1 MTKPISRR
9 QFLTVAGSSAV
20 GLVGLAACG
29 SSSTGGAIGPTSPQ
43 VRAVEAARRR
53 SGNTYTVNLLAQPVV
68 VDLAGQEAHT
78 WAYSSGL
85 AGPELRLRPGDT
97 LAATVV
103 NQIPEP
109 TTVHWHGLAIDNA
122 MDGVPDLTQKAIASG
137 DSFAYRFVVPDAGT
151 YWFHSHQGLQLDR
164 GLYGPLVV
172 EDPTEPGVDVDQ
184 VLVVDDWLDGIAGTP
199 DQALANIRGGMG
211 SMGSGMG
218 SMKRMTSSLL
228 GGDAGDITYPM
239 HLFNGRPP
247 ADRPTVTAPP
257 RGKVRLRL
265 INAGSD
271 TAYRFAVGGHPL
283 TVTAADGRPV
293 QPVVV
298 DTLLIGMGE
307 RYDVEVTADS
317 GVWPIVASA
326 EGKGGG
332 AAAVLRTTDA
342 AAQAAPPVSGRPAEL
357 DGHVLSYSDLRPL
370 AGTALPAR
378 TPNRSYSVDLVGN
391 MDRYNWGLGGD
402 AKHLDVVSGERVRI
416 TMRNTTTMY
425 HPMHLHGHTFAVA
438 TANGVRK
445 DTINVLP
452 RADPDDRLRRRQPRP
467 VDVPLPQH
475 LPPGQGHDY
484 HRVVSRLTTMIGQP
498 RRSCGDA
505 QGWSVHAGCVPLG
518 ALLPLPVASTSD
530 GQLQGIVAPGRL
542 VT

>member
-1 MTKPISRR
+1 MSKSISRR
-9 QFLTVAGSSAV
+9 RFLTVAGSSAV
-20 GLVGLAACG
+20 GLAGLAACG
-29 SSSTGGAIGPTSPQ
+29 SSATGHAIGPGSPQ
-43 VRAVEAARRR
+43 VKAVEAARRR
-53 SGNTYTVNLLAQPVV
+53 SGNIYAVNLVAQPAV
-68 VDLAGQEAHT
+68 VDLAGQAAHT
-78 WAYSSGL
+78 WAYSSAL
-85 AGPELRLRPGDT
+85 ADPELRMRPGDT
-97 LAATVV
+97 LEATVV
-103 NQIPEP
+103 NQVPEP

-122 MDGVPDLTQKAIASG
+122 MDGVPDLTQKAIAPG
-137 DSFAYRFVVPDAGT
+137 ASFTYRFVVPDAGT
-151 YWFHSHQGLQLDR
+151 YWYHSHQGLQLDR

-184 VLVVDDWLDGIAGTP
+184 VLVLDDWLDGIAGTP
-199 DQALANIRGGMG
+199 DQALASTRGGMG
-211 SMGSGMG
+211 SMGGGMG

-239 HLFNGRPP
+239 HLINGRPP
-247 ADRPTVTAPP
+247 ADRTKVTAPP

-298 DTLLIGMGE
+298 DTVLIGMGE
-307 RYDVEVTADS
+307 RYDVELTADS

-332 AAAVLRTTDA
+332 GAAMLRTTDA
-342 AAQAAPPVSGRPAEL
+342 TAETAPPMSARPAEL
-357 DGHVLSYSDLRPL
+357 DGHVLSYTDLRPV
-370 AGTALPAR
+370 AGTALAPH
-378 TPNRSYSVDLVGN
+378 TPDRSYTVDLVGN
-391 MDRYNWGLGGD
+391 MDRYQWGLAGD
-402 AKHLDVVSGERVRI
+402 AQHLNVRSGERVRI

-452 RADPDDRLRRRQPRP
+452 GRTQVIDFDADN
-467 VDVPLPQH
+467 
-475 LPPGQGHDY
+475 PGQWMY
-484 HRVVSRLTTMIGQP
+484 HCHNTYHQVKGMTTTVSYRT
-498 RRSCGDA
+498 
-505 QGWSVHAGCVPLG
+505 
-518 ALLPLPVASTSD
+518 
-530 GQLQGIVAPGRL
+530 
-542 VT
+542 